1 MRLALHLDRQR
12 RHAEGRARHEL
23 KGCTAA
29 PAVRSELKRAHLVRV
44 RVRVGVRVRVW
55 VWVRVGVTVWVW
67 VWVRVRRVW
76 VWVRVSVRV
85 RVGAHPAAQ
94 PRSASLLLR
103 GHLARG

>member
-12 RHAEGRARHEL
+12 RHGEGGARHEL
-23 KGCTAA
+23 KGRTAA
-29 PAVRSELKRAHLVRV
+29 PALRSELEGAHLVRV
-44 RVRVGVRVRVW
+44 RVRVGVGVRVRVW
-55 VWVRVGVTVWVW
+55 VWVRV
-67 VWVRVRRVW
+67 RVR
-76 VWVRVSVRV
+76 VRV